1 MTTGRIDAALIAI
14 GPAGELAER
23 KARSGSALITKCA
36 VLALILLLYGIML
49 PARAEASITSCSIG
63 SAVITFSSY
72 DTVAKA
78 QVDAIGSITI
88 SCTGRGNTHNF
99 VINATGGNTNSC
111 TSRSMR
117 RTAGTAT
124 LNYQVYRNSTRSNE
138 WCDSTKALTFSFSF
152 GFNGSTETVTIPVY
166 GRIAATQNPSAA
178 GPYTDTLSISV
189 RESGGSTYASGT
201 FLVNGNV
208 LGTCSISTTNLAFG
222 TYTTAAV
229 LDGTAAVTVNCT
241 NSTNYAVSLSAG
253 QNLSG
258 GTRRLAGPLS
268 SYLTY
273 QLFQDSARTTAWADG
288 TALGTKKSGVANG
301 AAQSLSVYGRIAANQ
316 FVRAGSYADVIV
328 ATVEY

>member
-1 MTTGRIDAALIAI
+1 MTIGRFEAALAVS
-14 GPAGELAER
+14 AGSLGVADR
-23 KARSGSALITKCA
+23 KAGTGPMLIAKCA
-36 VLALILLLYGIML
+36 VLALIVLLYGIML

-111 TSRSMR
+111 TSRSMK

-124 LNYQVYRNSTRSNE
+124 LNYQVYRNSSRSNE

-152 GFNGSTETVTIPVY
+152 GFSGSTETVTIPVY

-178 GPYTDTLSISV
+178 GPYTDTLTITV
-189 RESGGSTYASGT
+189 RESGGSTYATGT

-222 TYTTAAV
+222 AYTAAV
-229 LDGTAAVTVNCT
+229 LDGTATVTVNCT

-258 GTRRLAGPLS
+258 GTRRLAGPLA

-273 QLFQDSARTTAWADG
+273 QLFQDTGRTAAWADG
-288 TALGTKKSGVANG
+288 TALGAKKSGVANG
-301 AAQSLSVYGRIAANQ
+301 AAQPLSVYGRIPANQ
-316 FVRAGSYADVIV
+316 IVRAGSYADVIV